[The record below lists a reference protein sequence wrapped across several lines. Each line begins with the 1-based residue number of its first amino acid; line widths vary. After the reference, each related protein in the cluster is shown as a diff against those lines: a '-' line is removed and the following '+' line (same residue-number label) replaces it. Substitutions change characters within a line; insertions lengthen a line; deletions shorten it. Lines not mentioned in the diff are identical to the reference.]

1 MTMDNAAASDI
12 MNSDRKLMTEQK
24 YQRVIEITITS
35 FDVCIAKKL
44 LGFSMKTDNSGLTYV
59 EKILSFYLKYEPVD
73 LFKSD
78 VVKSITEEVFTDPDI
93 YSLVFNQSIKM
104 GLELSNTEFKIIDI
118 PLFITDAVQKV
129 QKNKAGTSL
138 IPQEVLTESTTD
150 VDMVY
155 TMLKNNF
162 WYVCIYLTICY
173 ITQSNFYDS
182 VLKKPL
188 SKTGV

>member
-1 MTMDNAAASDI
+1 MSNLQSGTITRNQYEDLI
-12 MNSDRKLMTEQK
+12 K
-24 YQRVIEITITS
+24 ITITS
-35 FDVCIAKKL
+35 FDVCVSKKII
-44 LGFSMKTDNSGLTYV
+44 GFSLKTDNSGITYV
-59 EKILSFYLKYEPVD
+59 EKILNFYLKYEPVD

-78 VVKSITEEVFTDPDI
+78 VVKSITEEVFTDPDL
-93 YSLVFNQSIKM
+93 YSLIFNQSVNM
-104 GLELSNTEFKIIDI
+104 GLELANSDFETLDI
-118 PLFITDAVQKV
+118 PLFITNTIQKI
-129 QKNKAGTSL
+129 QKNNVGTSL
-138 IPQEVLTESTTD
+138 IPQEILVESTID

-155 TMLKNNF
+155 IMLTNNF